1 MLLREKKN
9 FSRYFK
15 YSYARM
21 GVGSVSEQRDA
32 ELYCTQTS
40 NKPQST
46 NITV

>member
-1 MLLREKKN
+1 
-9 FSRYFK
+9 
-15 YSYARM
+15 M

-40 NKPQST
+40 NKPQNKST